1 MSWLTRFVSA
11 RPVAALVITAVTA
24 LVISSVLLST
34 TTVACGP
41 AQKAGLKLQQCP
53 RPTAARVSPTPYG
66 FPSSS
71 PIASFSAQPSQP
83 YSPPATPP
91 DYCPPTSGPYCP
103 GSSGPYPPQGPG
115 PASGSYPP
123 FSPPAT
129 GPNGIAVPT
138 YNLSCRLP
146 IYVGPGGS
154 GGFIVFPGGAFI
166 ADPSSGVTLPT
177 PPAGSPSP
185 VQGQGG
191 PGIYGLAYD
200 SAFTKWLPVPRA
212 WMAPDGAH
220 YVFPSTSSIY
230 VFDVRTNDLTQV
242 GDGHSWSIVGLA
254 NDAVFAEVAG
264 APGLWK
270 LPFAGAGTELTSIGY
285 WQQASTRAAYGT
297 KSSALP
303 NGVTTVI
310 IKLDFGTG
318 KIDDNF
324 YSRDGT
330 TSFVVGFDAQ
340 GNPLIS
346 VSYFAQGGGSEI
358 WLVTAMGPTPLFGQ
372 SAYGGIS
379 LQGSPVADS
388 HGVWMPLYV
397 QTYSGGSGF
406 GLYVPSTGVFWMSN
420 FGGQLA
426 GGCS

>member
-1 MSWLTRFVSA
+1 MSWLTRFVGA
-11 RPVAALVITAVTA
+11 RPVAAIVITAVTA
-24 LVISSVLLST
+24 LVISGVLLST

-53 RPTAARVSPTPYG
+53 RPTAAHMSPTPYG
-66 FPSSS
+66 VPSSS

-83 YSPPATPP
+83 YNPPATPP
-91 DYCPPTSGPYCP
+91 DSYCPPTSGPYCP

-115 PASGSYPP
+115 PATGSYPP
-123 FSPPAT
+123 FNPPAT
-129 GPNGIAVPT
+129 GPGGIAIPT

-146 IYVGPGGS
+146 IYVGPAGS

-166 ADPSSGVTLPT
+166 ADPSSAVTLPT
-177 PPAGSPSP
+177 PPAGSPGP
-185 VQGQGG
+185 AQGV
-191 PGIYGLAYD
+191 PGYYGLTYD
-200 SAFTKWLPVPRA
+200 SAFTKWLPVPRT

-220 YVFPSTSSIY
+220 YAYPSTSSIY
-230 VFDVRTNDLTQV
+230 AVDIRTNAVTELGQ
-242 GDGHSWSIVGLA
+242 GHVWNIVGVA
-254 NDAVFAEVAG
+254 NDAVFAEVIG

-270 LPFAGAGTELTSIGY
+270 LPFAGAGTQLTTIGF
-285 WQQASTRAAYGT
+285 WQMASPRAAYGT

-303 NGVTTVI
+303 NGITTVI
-310 IKLDFGTG
+310 IKLDFSTG

-330 TSFVVGFDAQ
+330 FSNVVGFDAQ

-346 VSYFAQGGGSEI
+346 VSYFAPNGGNEV
-358 WLVTAMGPTPLFGQ
+358 WLVTSVGPTPLFGSGSGAQ
-372 SAYGGIS
+372 GLN
-379 LQGSPVADS
+379 LQGTPVGDS

-397 QTYSGGSGF
+397 QSYQGGTGF
-406 GLYVPSTGVFWMSN
+406 GLYVPSSGVFWMSN
-420 FGGQLA
+420 YSGQLA